1 MGTSVLLIFAAPIM
15 LFFVIFGNLFSA
27 VTGEKTEVVL
37 PYDESKGIIWEYDG
51 NEDYYVNLIETRV
64 EGDKQIFVFQDC
76 TKNAD
81 VEFVGGMMDLVFTD
95 ENGNQ
100 VKYYACSDNGYGG
113 PLIYEESECLVTEYT
128 VTAKYPRE
136 ELAWRATQESDSVL
150 IQPLSH
156 DITVTF
162 TIVYT
167 PANRR
172 YDNALFSQYKFTPMF
187 YYTNEEGHLIESVAV
202 RYKVVDGKLAID
214 KESHYVPYEHNMGN
228 QGDTE

>member
-37 PYDESKGIIWEYDG
+37 PYDEAKGIVWEYEAD
-51 NEDYYVNLIETRV
+51 EDYYVNLIETRV
-64 EGDKQIFVFQDC
+64 EGDEQIFVFQDC
-76 TKNAD
+76 KSNTDA
-81 VEFVGGMMDLVFTD
+81 EFVGGMMDLIFTD

-167 PANRR
+167 PADRMQE
-172 YDNALFSQYKFTPMF
+172 NALFSQYKFTPMF
-187 YYTNEEGHLIESVAV
+187 YYTNEEVNLIESVAV
-202 RYKVVDGKLAID
+202 RYKVVDGELVID
-214 KESHYVPYEHNMGN
+214 KESHYVPHPPAEESP
-228 QGDTE
+228 TEP